1 MGEAG
6 GALED
11 VVRIRINVTDVN
23 QAVDAMRA
31 FGRHF
36 RDIRPAATLV
46 EISQLARPTQLI

>member
-11 VVRIRINVTDVN
+11 VVRTRINVTDVY
-23 QAVDAMRA
+23 QAEDEVRA

-36 RDIRPAATLV
+36 RDIRPAANLV
-46 EISQLARPTQLI
+46 EISRLARATQLI